1 MEITAI
7 IVINCRWWKI
17 LSNRAVPMIL
27 QALSSSS
34 SSSQQSTIK
43 TMESFH
49 WNARAQA
56 RNEHFMNTSIF
67 LHFYRMDVDRFPSSK
82 LIKIEHN
89 GQSTDSDRPTFGFL
103 NIYTMK
109 RISPI
114 ARMWKW
120 HEWLIDSASMWIIS
134 ESQNM
139 RDFFFSNSKDRWMS
153 HWFRKSQR
161 NRWLI
166 CSSAAVWS
174 KDGFIFN
181 IRFHRSKFNFN
192 FIQFNVTFSSRR
204 AIVNCRLSLFSSSH
218 RWQRNFQWKVKRC
231 IIIGFIMRHCVADIE
246 INYDWCK
253 SAV

>member
-1 MEITAI
+1 
-7 IVINCRWWKI
+7 
-17 LSNRAVPMIL
+17 MIL
-27 QALSSSS
+27 QALSS

-139 RDFFFSNSKDRWMS
+139 RDFFFQIVKIAECLIDIANPNETGDWFVHLLQHGRKTVSFSTFVFIDRNSIS
-153 HWFRKSQR
+153 
-161 NRWLI
+161 I
-166 CSSAAVWS
+166 
-174 KDGFIFN
+174 
-181 IRFHRSKFNFN
+181 
-192 FIQFNVTFSSRR
+192 
-204 AIVNCRLSLFSSSH
+204 LFSSMSH
-218 RWQRNFQWKVKRC
+218 LVLAVRSS
-231 IIIGFIMRHCVADIE
+231 IADYHFFLLRTDDRE
-246 INYDWCK
+246 ISNEK
-253 SAV
+253 